1 MRRSST
7 PIAARAAGRWLEIL
21 PSLGINRDLLTGKH
35 AACPVCGGKDRFRF
49 DDFEGKG
56 TWFCAQDHN
65 TETSNGRGCAG
76 NGFALL
82 MDFKQCDF
90 ATAARMVED
99 VIGKDSAPLDIPKA
113 QPEDEAKTRK
123 LMAGMWQASV
133 RISPRD
139 PVDLY
144 LGSRVGRYDLTGNV
158 RFLAK
163 GRHSASGQDL
173 PTMLARITDR
183 FGDSCGLHRT
193 FLTLDGRK
201 AQVEPNRMIL
211 GKVPDGSAV
220 RLMKANR
227 TLGIAEGIET
237 ALAAAVLF
245 NVPVWAALNA
255 GALERWSPP
264 EGLDEI
270 LVFGDNDAN
279 CVGQAAAYALARR
292 LNQHVVAQV
301 VLPPD
306 GDTDWNDVLLQ
317 RRAAA

>member
-1 MRRSST
+1 MQRNST

-49 DDFEGKG
+49 DDHEGKG
-56 TWFCAQDHN
+56 TWFCSQDHN

-90 ATAARMVED
+90 AAAARMVEG
-99 VIGKDSAPLDIPKA
+99 VIGRDSEPLDIPKA
-113 QPEDEAKTRK
+113 PPEDDAKTRQ
-123 LMAGMWQASV
+123 LMAGMWKAAERV
-133 RISPRD
+133 VKRD

-144 LGSRVGRYDLTGNV
+144 LTDRVGSYDIIGNI
-158 RFLAK
+158 RHLAK

-173 PTMLARITDR
+173 PVMLARITDR

-201 AQVEPNRMIL
+201 AEVDPNRMIL

-220 RLMKANR
+220 RLMKAGR
-227 TLGIAEGIET
+227 VLGIAEGIET
-237 ALAAAVLF
+237 ALAASAIYH
-245 NVPVWAALNA
+245 VPVWAALNA

-264 EGLDEI
+264 EGLDEV
-270 LVFGDNDAN
+270 LVFGDHDAN

-292 LNQHVVAQV
+292 LNQHITAQV
-301 VLPPD
+301 IIPPNV
-306 GDTDWNDVLLQ
+306 DTDWNDVLLE